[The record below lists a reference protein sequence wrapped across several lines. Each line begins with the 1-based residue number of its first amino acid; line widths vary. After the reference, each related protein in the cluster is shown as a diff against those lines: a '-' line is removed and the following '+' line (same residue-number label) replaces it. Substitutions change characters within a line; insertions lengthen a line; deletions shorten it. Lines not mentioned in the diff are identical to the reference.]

1 MMRVTFDKLD
11 VPLEK
16 VVLALDVDEVPPD
29 LRQLLVHVDSRP
41 SSEGLLP
48 PDLVSP
54 GGVAGEGPPL
64 AGLVPPGDEAVD
76 VLGDVPGEAVLADV
90 VWADGEGP
98 VVGVRDD

>member
-29 LRQLLVHVDSRP
+29 LRQLLVHVDPRP
-41 SSEGLLP
+41 SS
-48 PDLVSP
+48 
-54 GGVAGEGPPL
+54 
-64 AGLVPPGDEAVD
+64 
-76 VLGDVPGEAVLADV
+76 

-98 VVGVRDD
+98 REGRLERSVSIDDICYCSQCERSPGKVNTEKSQQGYK

>member
-1 MMRVTFDKLD
+1 MRGTFDKLD

-41 SSEGLLP
+41 GSEGLLP

-54 GGVAGEGPPL
+54 GGVAREGPPL
-64 AGLVPPGDEAVD
+64 A
-76 VLGDVPGEAVLADV
+76 
-90 VWADGEGP
+90 
-98 VVGVRDD
+98 